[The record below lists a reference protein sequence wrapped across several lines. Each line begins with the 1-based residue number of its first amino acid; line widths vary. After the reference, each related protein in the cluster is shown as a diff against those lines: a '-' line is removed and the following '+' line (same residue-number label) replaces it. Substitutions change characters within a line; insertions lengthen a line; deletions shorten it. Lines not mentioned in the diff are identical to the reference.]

1 MIKVAVIGLI
11 GGLLAVFLKSFKSEY
26 STYII
31 LGTGILIFAYI
42 CTQLKNI
49 IISIDAFAS
58 YINIDSTYI
67 TILIK
72 MTGISYLGEFASSIC
87 KDLGYQSISSQI
99 EVFSRLTLFV
109 LSIPVVSALIET
121 IGRL

>member
-11 GGLLAVFLKSFKSEY
+11 GGLLAVFLKNYKSEY

-42 CTQLKNI
+42 CTQLKSI
-49 IISIDAFAS
+49 ITSIDTFAS

-72 MTGISYLGEFASSIC
+72 MTGISYLGEFASAIC

-99 EVFSRLTLFV
+99 EVFARLTLFV

>member
-1 MIKVAVIGLI
+1 MVKVAIIGLL
-11 GGLLAVFLKSFKSEY
+11 GGLLAVVFKSLKSEY
-26 STYII
+26 SIYII
-31 LGTGILIFAYI
+31 LGTVILIFSYI
-42 CTQLKNI
+42 CTQLKTI
-49 IISIDAFAS
+49 ITSIEAFAG
-58 YINIDSTYI
+58 YINMDKAYI

-87 KDLGYQSISSQI
+87 KDLGYQSLSSQI
-99 EVFSRLTLFV
+99 EVFARLTLFV

>member
-1 MIKVAVIGLI
+1 MVKVAIIGLA
-11 GGLLAVFLKSFKSEY
+11 GGLLAVYLKNNKSEY
-26 STYII
+26 SMYVI
-31 LGTGILIFAYI
+31 LAVAILIFSYI
-42 CTQLKNI
+42 CTQIKSI
-49 IISIDAFAS
+49 ITAINTFAN

-72 MTGISYLGEFASSIC
+72 MTGISYLAEFASSIC

-99 EVFSRLTLFV
+99 EVFARLTLFV
-109 LSIPVVSALIET
+109 ISIPVVSALIET

>member
-1 MIKVAVIGLI
+1 MVKVAVIGLI
-11 GGLLAVFLKSFKSEY
+11 GGLLAVFLKNYKSEY
-26 STYII
+26 SIYII
-31 LGTGILIFAYI
+31 LATAILIFSYI

-49 IISIDAFAS
+49 ITSINTFAS

-99 EVFSRLTLFV
+99 EVFARLTLFV

>member
-1 MIKVAVIGLI
+1 MYVI
-11 GGLLAVFLKSFKSEY
+11 LAVA
-26 STYII
+26 
-31 LGTGILIFAYI
+31 ILIFSYI
-42 CTQLKNI
+42 CTQIKSI
-49 IISIDAFAS
+49 ITAINTFAN

-72 MTGISYLGEFASSIC
+72 MTGISYLAEFASSIC

-99 EVFSRLTLFV
+99 EVFARLTLFV
-109 LSIPVVSALIET
+109 ISIPVVSALIET